1 MREKL
6 LLAVNMK
13 ESRII
18 KSIKFHTI
26 KYLLD
31 GEYWHID
38 KLFAY
43 AVAII
48 YPFTSQVKFDNQ
60 NQTEKLGTIKQLVEV
75 LTKFLR
81 TQKFNNLDILS
92 FEGMVSFFVDKLCP
106 NVTYATKKECLSESI
121 TLISSISEDGYIAW
135 KGKTEVYNSIVKT
148 YEKDAYLYEYGRES
162 YNVISIAENK
172 PYSIGDEI
180 ICSKEVWPKIVES
193 EPKYTHNNY
202 AITENVEKNSHNLKN
217 EICKLYDKFVV
228 DRGGDEKIKE
238 LEYIWQWLISDTEY
252 KYICSVLNKCKESH
266 NKKSVLNNTKC
277 IWMIVAYVAE
287 QYKREWNGYDRKD
300 NALLQIGLE
309 HKAKAIAEQYFKDH
323 SDRIFI
329 NSNGSYAE
337 WLESLRMEGGLP
349 AKYIVDK
356 NKLDF
361 TKDIY
366 TNPLKAIEALEDTH
380 NKTRIYSYNQKHSI
394 YEYIQALIAKRDV
407 YSKEDAE
414 HYPFKDFQEI
424 LEEGREDARKR
435 ASKFEVEYAVWRWRY
450 SDEFVIHQQV
460 NLKSAKAYLEDQ
472 ESFSLDRIQNV
483 WEIAKPTYVFWLRIG
498 NKDYEFYPVNGGY
511 RSTTGRIDFP
521 LDDVDPSSPKSLRV
535 QITYIPQGADGQKEA
550 NESKWKDISNDIVEE
565 SKNYIL
571 FSSKDGNKWYQGRFG
586 SKGAVLVL
594 NKSIKVEPIGYME
607 EVQLDGGMRWIEFD
621 SLIKINGKTES
632 IGHLEI
638 RPREEALHPI
648 VKYVQN
654 IKLQRNNNIEN
665 IWILKSS
672 AIKEENFEKIT
683 DDGKTSSINKIE
695 YRNNDS
701 GEYKKMDKSNIV
713 LDGLTIFRLDD
724 NKVVKAFVLPDN
736 AGIRR
741 DVGNERIIISNFND
755 VNIKGIEGFHR
766 NSNTYQ
772 KDFRYN
778 DIDDPANTTCQIC
791 IQIDDSQKIVMEVVY
806 PWRRQVR
813 ILGRNT
819 TTEKTIPR
827 KFASRYKLLDFDE
840 NGVRYIEDKKSI
852 KKYNRRIQINH
863 GRYRV
868 GSEEG
873 LEFVFMATDGTEY
886 PLNIEKVADRTGAY
900 SYYLA
905 GIPTGEKGVIFQSL
919 KNKSSEL
926 AYYEHLYVDCKDRVV
941 FHMGSKIAPF
951 VKCEEHNLYYDV
963 LLYKEMLTPK
973 WFFNYCEDCISQK
986 RVINYKHLWL
996 AAKDCE
1002 VDWILDFPR
1011 AEWLNAM
1018 RTKECENKKE
1028 WVIQL
1033 FRYHPQ
1039 YYTNDLEEFIDK
1051 YWALKWSCRAPQKGS
1066 DDYKKFLFFAVKC
1079 EFANNRNGNKDVI
1092 YTYNNGNPIEIK
1104 WEIPKKIPTFTGID
1118 IECEISK

>member
-1 MREKL
+1 
-6 LLAVNMK
+6 MK

-18 KSIKFHTI
+18 KSIKYHAI
-26 KYLLD
+26 GHLLD

-43 AVAII
+43 AAAII
-48 YPFTSQVKFDNQ
+48 YPFISQVEFDDQ
-60 NQTEKLGTIKQLVEV
+60 SGSIKQLVKV

-92 FEGMVSFFVDKLCP
+92 FEGLVSFFVDKLCP
-106 NVTYATKKECLSESI
+106 NVTYATKKKCLSESI
-121 TLISSISEDGYIAW
+121 TLISSISEDGYISW

-148 YEKDAYLYEYGRES
+148 YEKYAYLYEYGRES

-172 PYSIGDEI
+172 HYPIGDEI
-180 ICSKEVWPKIVES
+180 ICGKEVCPKIVES
-193 EPKYTHNNY
+193 KPKYTHNNY
-202 AITENVEKNSHNLKN
+202 AITPKVEKNSHNPKN
-217 EICKLYDKFVV
+217 EICKLYDNLVKK
-228 DRGGDEKIKE
+228 RGGEDVVKKF
-238 LEYIWQWLISDTEY
+238 EYIWQWLISQSEYNNISDTLTHCRSLNGKEQQ
-252 KYICSVLNKCKESH
+252 VLLESR
-266 NKKSVLNNTKC
+266 KC
-277 IWMIVAYVAE
+277 IWVIVAYIAE
-287 QYKREWNGYDRKD
+287 RYKREWNGNDGED
-300 NALLQIGLE
+300 NAILQIGLDVT
-309 HKAKAIAEQYFKDH
+309 AKDIAEQYFKNNPNKVFRH
-323 SDRIFI
+323 QNEEKRIT
-329 NSNGSYAE
+329 NE

-349 AKYIVDK
+349 VNYIVDK
-356 NKLDF
+356 NTLDF

-366 TNPLKAIEALEDTH
+366 DNPQKAIEALEDKRAQ
-380 NKTRIYSYNQKHSI
+380 NQTRRYSYNQRHSI
-394 YEYIQALIAKRDV
+394 YKYIQALIAKRDV

-414 HYPFKDFQEI
+414 LSPFKDFQKI
-424 LEEGREDARKR
+424 LEEGRKDARKR
-435 ASKFEVEYAVWRWRY
+435 ASKFDVEYAVWRWRY

-472 ESFSLDRIQNV
+472 EMISFERIREV
-483 WEIAKPTYVFWLRIG
+483 WQITEPTYVFWLRIG
-498 NKDYEFYPVNGGY
+498 DKDYEFYKRSSGY
-511 RSTTGRIDFP
+511 RSATGRIDFTLP
-521 LDDVDPSSPKSLRV
+521 DLDLSNLESSRV
-535 QITYIPQGADGQKEA
+535 TITYIPQGADGQKEA
-550 NESKWKDISNDIVEE
+550 NESKWKDISNDIVKE

-586 SKGAVLVL
+586 CKGAVLVL
-594 NKSIKVEPIGYME
+594 NKSVKVESIGYME

-672 AIKEENFEKIT
+672 AIKKEYFEKIT

-695 YRNNDS
+695 YRNKDS
-701 GEYKKMDKSNIV
+701 GEYKEMDKSNIV

-736 AGIRR
+736 ASIRR
-741 DVGNERIIISNFND
+741 DVGNEKIIISNFND
-755 VNIKGIEGFHR
+755 VNINGIEGFHTLAK
-766 NSNTYQ
+766 TYQ
-772 KDFRYN
+772 KEFRYN
-778 DIDDPANTTCQIC
+778 DIDDPTNTTCQIC
-791 IQIDDSQKIVMEVVY
+791 INIDDSQKIVMEVVY
-806 PWRRQVR
+806 PWKRQVR
-813 ILGRNT
+813 ILGKNT
-819 TTEKTIPR
+819 TNERTIPR
-827 KFASRYKLLDFDE
+827 KFASKYKLLNFDE
-840 NGVRYIEDKKSI
+840 NGVNDIADRESL
-852 KKYNRRIQINH
+852 KKYNRAAQREL

-873 LEFVFMATDGTEY
+873 LEFVFMSTDGTEY

-905 GIPTGEKGVIFQSL
+905 GIPTGRKGVIFQSL
-919 KNKSSEL
+919 KHKSSEL
-926 AYYEHLYVDCKDRVV
+926 AYYEHLYVGCNDRVV
-941 FHMGSKIAPF
+941 FHRDMGSKIAPF

-973 WFFNYCEDCISQK
+973 WFFDYCKNCIDQG
-986 RVINYKHLWL
+986 RVINYKHLWV

-1018 RTKECENKKE
+1018 RTKECEDKKE

-1079 EFANNRNGNKDVI
+1079 EFAYNRNGNKDVI
-1092 YTYNNGNPIEIK
+1092 YTDNNSNIK
-1104 WEIPKKIPTFTGID
+1104 EVTWETPKKIPSFTGIN
-1118 IECEISK
+1118 IENNISK

>member
-1 MREKL
+1 MGYFPHLYALKNLSQKVIE
-6 LLAVNMK
+6 
-13 ESRII
+13 I
-18 KSIKFHTI
+18 SIYEIASAFVAETI
-26 KYLLD
+26 Y
-31 GEYWHID
+31 
-38 KLFAY
+38 
-43 AVAII
+43 V
-48 YPFTSQVKFDNQ
+48 
-60 NQTEKLGTIKQLVEV
+60 
-75 LTKFLR
+75 
-81 TQKFNNLDILS
+81 QKVCGGDCDILGKHKNQVNS
-92 FEGMVSFFVDKLCP
+92 LSKLDRESLYKYIRLNSSEEWLQCVWDK
-106 NVTYATKKECLSESI
+106 TKKAWWYELVNES
-121 TLISSISEDGYIAW
+121 TISLMPFINKLKKFE
-135 KGKTEVYNSIVKT
+135 
-148 YEKDAYLYEYGRES
+148 L
-162 YNVISIAENK
+162 ENNR
-172 PYSIGDEI
+172 PYPIGDEI
-180 ICSKEVWPKIVES
+180 LCGTEVWPKIVES

-202 AITENVEKNSHNLKN
+202 AITQNVEKNSHNLKN
-217 EICKLYDKFVV
+217 EISTLYDNLVKK
-228 DRGGDEKIKE
+228 RGGEDVVKE
-238 LEYIWQWLISDTEY
+238 LEYIWQWLISQSEYNNISDTLTHCRSLNGKEQQ
-252 KYICSVLNKCKESH
+252 VLLENR
-266 NKKSVLNNTKC
+266 KC
-277 IWMIVAYVAE
+277 IWVIVAYIAE
-287 QYKREWNGYDRKD
+287 RYKREWNGIDGKD

-349 AKYIVDK
+349 VKYIVDK

-366 TNPLKAIEALEDTH
+366 ENQQKAIEALEDKTQ
-380 NKTRIYSYNQKHSI
+380 NKTQNETRKDSYRRKHSI

-424 LEEGREDARKR
+424 LEKGREDARKR

-472 ESFSLDRIQNV
+472 EMISFERIRDV
-483 WEIAKPTYVFWLRIG
+483 WQITEPTYVFWLRIG
-498 NKDYEFYPVNGGY
+498 DKDYEFYKRSSGY
-511 RSTTGRIDFP
+511 RSATGRIDFTLP
-521 LDDVDPSSPKSLRV
+521 DLDLSNLESSRV
-535 QITYIPQGADGQKEA
+535 TITYIPQGADGQKDA
-550 NESKWKDISNDIVEE
+550 NESKWKDISNDIVKE

-594 NKSIKVEPIGYME
+594 NKSVKVEPIGYME

-672 AIKEENFEKIT
+672 AIKKENFEKIT

-701 GEYKKMDKSNIV
+701 GEYKKMDKSNFV
-713 LDGLTIFRLDD
+713 FDGLTIFRLDD

-772 KDFRYN
+772 KEFRYN

-791 IQIDDSQKIVMEVVY
+791 INIDDSQKIVMEVVY
-806 PWRRQVR
+806 PWKRQVR

-819 TTEKTIPR
+819 TTEKKIPR
-827 KFASRYKLLDFDE
+827 KFASRYKLLDFNE
-840 NGVRYIEDKKSI
+840 NGVRYIEDKESI
-852 KKYNRRIQINH
+852 EKYNREISKDH

-886 PLNIEKVADRTGAY
+886 PLNIKSVEERTGVC
-900 SYYLA
+900 YYLT
-905 GIPTGEKGVIFQSL
+905 GIPTGQKGVIFQSL
-919 KNKSSEL
+919 KNKSPEL

-941 FHMGSKIAPF
+941 FRSDMVSKIAPF

-973 WFFNYCEDCISQK
+973 WFFDYCKDCISQK

-1018 RTKECENKKE
+1018 STKECEDEKK
-1028 WVIQL
+1028 WVKQL

-1039 YYTNDLEEFIDK
+1039 YYTKDLTEFVEK
-1051 YWALKWSCRAPQKGS
+1051 YWELKWNCRAPQNRS
-1066 DDYKKFLFFAVKC
+1066 EDYKKFLFFAIKC
-1079 EFANNRNGNKDVI
+1079 ELGHNNII
-1092 YTYNNGNPIEIK
+1092 YTDNNGNTKEVK
-1104 WEIPKKIPTFTGID
+1104 WDAPKKIPTFTGIG

>member
-1 MREKL
+1 MGYFPHLYALKNLSQKVIE
-6 LLAVNMK
+6 
-13 ESRII
+13 I
-18 KSIKFHTI
+18 SIYEIASAFVAETI
-26 KYLLD
+26 YM
-31 GEYWHID
+31 
-38 KLFAY
+38 
-43 AVAII
+43 
-48 YPFTSQVKFDNQ
+48 
-60 NQTEKLGTIKQLVEV
+60 
-75 LTKFLR
+75 
-81 TQKFNNLDILS
+81 QKVCGGDCDILGKHKNQVNS
-92 FEGMVSFFVDKLCP
+92 LSKLDRESLYKYIRLNSSEEWLQCVWDK
-106 NVTYATKKECLSESI
+106 TKKAWWYELVNES
-121 TLISSISEDGYIAW
+121 TISLMPFINKLKKFE
-135 KGKTEVYNSIVKT
+135 
-148 YEKDAYLYEYGRES
+148 L
-162 YNVISIAENK
+162 ENNR
-172 PYSIGDEI
+172 PYPIGDEI
-180 ICSKEVWPKIVES
+180 LCGTEVWPKIVES

-202 AITENVEKNSHNLKN
+202 AITQNVEKNSHNLKN
-217 EICKLYDKFVV
+217 EISTLYDNLVKK
-228 DRGGDEKIKE
+228 RGGEDVVKE
-238 LEYIWQWLISDTEY
+238 FEYIWQWLISQSEYNNISDTLTHCRSLNGKEQQ
-252 KYICSVLNKCKESH
+252 VLLENR
-266 NKKSVLNNTKC
+266 KC
-277 IWMIVAYVAE
+277 IWVIVAYIAE
-287 QYKREWNGYDRKD
+287 RYKREWNGIDGKD

-349 AKYIVDK
+349 VKYIVDK

-366 TNPLKAIEALEDTH
+366 ENQQKAIEALEDKTQ
-380 NKTRIYSYNQKHSI
+380 NKTQNETRKDSYRRKHSI

-424 LEEGREDARKR
+424 LEKGREDARKR

-472 ESFSLDRIQNV
+472 EMISFERIRDV
-483 WEIAKPTYVFWLRIG
+483 WQITEPTYVFWLRIG
-498 NKDYEFYPVNGGY
+498 DKDYEFYKRSSGY
-511 RSTTGRIDFP
+511 RSATGRIDFTLP
-521 LDDVDPSSPKSLRV
+521 DLDLSNLESSRV
-535 QITYIPQGADGQKEA
+535 TITYIPQGADGQKEA
-550 NESKWKDISNDIVEE
+550 NESKWKDISNDIVKE

-594 NKSIKVEPIGYME
+594 NKSVKVEPIGYME

-638 RPREEALHPI
+638 RPREDALHPI

-672 AIKEENFEKIT
+672 AIKKENFEKIT

-701 GEYKKMDKSNIV
+701 GEYKEMDKSNIV

-741 DVGNERIIISNFND
+741 DVGNERIIISNIND

-766 NSNTYQ
+766 NANTYQ
-772 KDFRYN
+772 KEFRYN
-778 DIDDPANTTCQIC
+778 DIDDPANTTYQIC
-791 IQIDDSQKIVMEVVY
+791 INIDDSQKIVMDVVY
-806 PWRRQVR
+806 PWRRQIR
-813 ILGRNT
+813 ILGRNIIN
-819 TTEKTIPR
+819 ESTIPR
-827 KFASRYKLLDFDE
+827 RFASKYKLLNFDE
-840 NGVRYIEDKKSI
+840 NGVCYIEDKESLE
-852 KKYNRRIQINH
+852 KYNRRIQINY

-886 PLNIEKVADRTGAY
+886 PLNIKSVEERTGVC
-900 SYYLA
+900 YYLT
-905 GIPTGEKGVIFQSL
+905 GIPTGQKGVIFQSL
-919 KNKSSEL
+919 KNKSPEL
-926 AYYEHLYVDCKDRVV
+926 AYYKHLYVDCKDRVV
-941 FHMGSKIAPF
+941 FRSDMRSKIAPF

-973 WFFNYCEDCISQK
+973 WFFDYCKDCISQN

-1002 VDWILDFPR
+1002 MDWILDFPR

-1018 RTKECENKKE
+1018 STKECEDEKK
-1028 WVIQL
+1028 WVKQL

-1039 YYTNDLEEFIDK
+1039 YYTKDLTEFVEK
-1051 YWALKWSCRAPQKGS
+1051 YWELKWNCRAPQNRS
-1066 DDYKKFLFFAVKC
+1066 EDYKKFLFFAIKC
-1079 EFANNRNGNKDVI
+1079 ELGHNNII
-1092 YTYNNGNPIEIK
+1092 YTDNNGNTKEVK
-1104 WEIPKKIPTFTGID
+1104 WEAPKKIPTFTDID
-1118 IECEISK
+1118 IECKIIK

>member
-1 MREKL
+1 M
-6 LLAVNMK
+6 N

-18 KSIKFHTI
+18 KSIKFHAI
-26 KYLLD
+26 KHLLD

-38 KLFAY
+38 RLFAY
-43 AVAII
+43 AAAII
-48 YPFTSQVKFDNQ
+48 YPFISQVEFDDQ
-60 NQTEKLGTIKQLVEV
+60 SGSIKQLVKV

-81 TQKFNNLDILS
+81 TQKSNNLDILS

-106 NVTYATKKECLSESI
+106 NATYATKKECLSESI
-121 TLISSISEDGYIAW
+121 TLISLISEDGYISW
-135 KGKTEVYNSIVKT
+135 KGKTEVYNSVVKT
-148 YEKDAYLYEYGRES
+148 YEKYAYLYEYGRES

-172 PYSIGDEI
+172 HYPIGDEI
-180 ICSKEVWPKIVES
+180 VCGKEVWPKIVES

-202 AITENVEKNSHNLKN
+202 AITQNVEKNSHNLKN
-217 EICKLYDKFVV
+217 EICELYDNLVKK
-228 DRGGDEKIKE
+228 RGGEDVVKE
-238 LEYIWQWLISDTEY
+238 FEYIWQWLISQSEYNNISDTLTHCRSINGKEQQ
-252 KYICSVLNKCKESH
+252 VLLESR
-266 NKKSVLNNTKC
+266 KC
-277 IWMIVAYVAE
+277 IWVIVAYIAE
-287 QYKREWNGYDRKD
+287 RYKREWNGNDGED
-300 NALLQIGLE
+300 NAIHQIGLE
-309 HKAKAIAEQYFKDH
+309 ITAKAIAEAYFKNRYN
-323 SDRIFI
+323 RIFKH
-329 NSNGSYAE
+329 NDNYAE

-349 AKYIVDK
+349 VNYIVDK
-356 NKLDF
+356 KKLDF

-366 TNPLKAIEALEDTH
+366 DNPQKAIEALEDKREQ
-380 NKTRIYSYNQKHSI
+380 NQTRGYSYNQRHSI
-394 YEYIQALIAKRDV
+394 YKYIQALIAKRDV

-414 HYPFKDFQEI
+414 LSPFKDFQKI

-450 SDEFVIHQQV
+450 FDEFVIHQQV

-472 ESFSLDRIQNV
+472 EMMSFERIRKV
-483 WEIAKPTYVFWLRIG
+483 WQITEPTYVFWLRIG
-498 NKDYEFYPVNGGY
+498 DKDYEFYKRSSGY
-511 RSTTGRIDFP
+511 RSATGRIDFTLP
-521 LDDVDPSSPKSLRV
+521 DLDLSNLESSRV
-535 QITYIPQGADGQKEA
+535 TITYIPQGADGQKEA
-550 NESKWKDISNDIVEE
+550 NESKWKDISNDIVKEP
-565 SKNYIL
+565 KNYIL
-571 FSSKDGNKWYQGRFG
+571 FSSKDANKWYQGRFG

-594 NKSIKVEPIGYME
+594 NKSVKVEPIGYME
-607 EVQLDGGMRWIEFD
+607 EVQLDGGMRWIEFN

-701 GEYKKMDKSNIV
+701 GEYKEMDKSNIV
-713 LDGLTIFRLDD
+713 LNGLTIFRLDD
-724 NKVVKAFVLPDN
+724 NKVVKAFVLPDD
-736 AGIRR
+736 ASISR
-741 DVGNERIIISNFND
+741 DIGNERIIISNFNN

-766 NSNTYQ
+766 NEKTYQ
-772 KDFRYN
+772 KELKYK
-778 DIDDPANTTCQIC
+778 DIDNLTNTTYQIC
-791 IQIDDSQKIVMEVVY
+791 INIDDSQKIVMDVVY

-813 ILGRNT
+813 ILGRNIIN
-819 TTEKTIPR
+819 ESTIPR
-827 KFASRYKLLDFDE
+827 KFASKYKLLNFGKK
-840 NGVRYIEDKKSI
+840 GVECIEDKKSLG
-852 KKYNRRIQINH
+852 KYNRKIQINY

-886 PLNIEKVADRTGAY
+886 PLNIKSVEERTGVC
-900 SYYLA
+900 YYLT
-905 GIPTGEKGVIFQSL
+905 GIPTGQKGVIFQSL
-919 KNKSSEL
+919 KNKSPEL
-926 AYYEHLYVDCKDRVV
+926 AYYEHQHLPIDCKDRVV
-941 FHMGSKIAPF
+941 FHRDMGSKINPF
-951 VKCEEHNLYYDV
+951 LKCEEHNLYYDV

-973 WFFNYCEDCISQK
+973 WFFDYCKDCIKQN

-996 AAKDCE
+996 AAEDCE
-1002 VDWILDFPR
+1002 IDWMLNFPR
-1011 AEWLNAM
+1011 TEWLKAM
-1018 RTKECENKKE
+1018 GGKECEDKKE

-1039 YYTNDLEEFIDK
+1039 YYANDLADFVEK
-1051 YWALKWSCRAPQKGS
+1051 YWDLRWNCRAPQKGS

-1079 EFANNRNGNKDVI
+1079 GLDHNRNVI
-1092 YTYNNGNPIEIK
+1092 YTDNNGNPKEIK